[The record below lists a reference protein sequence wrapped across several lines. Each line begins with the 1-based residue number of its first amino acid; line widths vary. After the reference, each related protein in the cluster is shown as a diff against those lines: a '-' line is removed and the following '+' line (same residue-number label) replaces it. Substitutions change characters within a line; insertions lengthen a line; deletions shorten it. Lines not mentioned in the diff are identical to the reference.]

1 MISHHRLPNA
11 IGLAAIAALIIV
23 SYSACARETPAAII
37 IQLTNAPSTLTINQS
52 ASLTANI
59 GNDSSHAGVDWSCS
73 GTACGT
79 FAPAHTASGS
89 ATVFAAPASPGI
101 VTVTATAVADAS
113 AKASIAITIV
123 PIGSNA
129 MLNGSYVFS
138 VQGVNGSG
146 SYSAVGTIVAD
157 GNGHITAGEQ
167 DFVDESMQAGPDA
180 LTGAYAIG
188 PDGRGSITL
197 DVSNANLPQN
207 GVETF
212 SIAVTSATHAL
223 IIEFDGTANSS
234 GSLDAQAASA
244 LDPAAISGAF
254 AFTAQGVD
262 ITNRSPITHGG
273 VLMMNAASG
282 TIASGTYYEN
292 DGGFTFTSATTGS
305 LTAPDSFGRGTLG
318 LSVGL
323 DFVYY
328 AVQGQVLRL
337 IEPDVPTLMTGGSM
351 YGQGDAGANATFSNA
366 SLTGNYVLFQAG
378 GTAFGPLAMA
388 GQFSADGAGNFAT
401 GAADLNN
408 GGVTTFTSIAGQAR
422 YVIAGNGVGTLTLPA
437 EVDQRGSVSTLLIF
451 AVSPALNLFDPN
463 SASGGGGALVMDN
476 DGGAIASGY
485 IVPQAAGVFEGPYAL
500 NLQFV
505 GSAGETDWVGQSVA
519 SGGALTGSVDIN
531 EVGLT
536 SAGLSLTGDF
546 TADAANVG
554 RWTGSFTVNTVT
566 HNITYYQVSAALLVI
581 VDTDAADIGIG
592 ILEKE

>member
-59 GNDSSHAGVDWSCS
+59 GNDSSQAGVDWSCS

-89 ATVFAAPASPGI
+89 ATVFTAPASPGI

-146 SYSAVGTIVAD
+146 NYSAVGTIVAD

-167 DFVDESMQAGPDA
+167 DFADESMQAGPDA

-223 IIEFDGTANSS
+223 IIEFDWTANSS

-254 AFTAQGVD
+254 AFTDQGVD
-262 ITNRSPITHGG
+262 IAGRSPITHGG
-273 VLMMNAASG
+273 VLTMNAASG
-282 TIASGTYYEN
+282 TVTSGTYYEN

-366 SLTGNYVLFQAG
+366 SLTGNYVLSQAG

-422 YVIAGNGVGTLTLPA
+422 YTIAGNGVGTLTLPPA
-437 EVDQRGSVSTLLIF
+437 VDQRGNVSTLLIF
-451 AVSPALNLFDPN
+451 VVSPALNLFDPN

-476 DGGAIASGY
+476 DGGAIACGY
-485 IVPQAAGVFEGPYAL
+485 IVPQAAGVFEGHYAL

-531 EVGLT
+531 EAGLT
-536 SAGLSLTGDF
+536 SAGLTLTGDF
-546 TADAANVG
+546 TADTANAG

-566 HNITYYQVSAALLVI
+566 HNIIYYQVSAALLVI

>member
-1 MISHHRLPNA
+1 
-11 IGLAAIAALIIV
+11 
-23 SYSACARETPAAII
+23 
-37 IQLTNAPSTLTINQS
+37 
-52 ASLTANI
+52 
-59 GNDSSHAGVDWSCS
+59 
-73 GTACGT
+73 
-79 FAPAHTASGS
+79 
-89 ATVFAAPASPGI
+89 
-101 VTVTATAVADAS
+101 
-113 AKASIAITIV
+113 
-123 PIGSNA
+123 
-129 MLNGSYVFS
+129 
-138 VQGVNGSG
+138 
-146 SYSAVGTIVAD
+146 
-157 GNGHITAGEQ
+157 
-167 DFVDESMQAGPDA
+167 
-180 LTGAYAIG
+180 
-188 PDGRGSITL
+188 
-197 DVSNANLPQN
+197 
-207 GVETF
+207 
-212 SIAVTSATHAL
+212 
-223 IIEFDGTANSS
+223 
-234 GSLDAQAASA
+234 
-244 LDPAAISGAF
+244 
-254 AFTAQGVD
+254 
-262 ITNRSPITHGG
+262 
-273 VLMMNAASG
+273 NAASG
-282 TIASGTYYEN
+282 MVTSGTYYEN

-378 GTAFGPLAMA
+378 GTALGPLAMA

-408 GGVTTFTSIAGQAR
+408 GGVTTFASIAGQAR
-422 YVIAGNGVGTLTLPA
+422 YAIAGNGVGTLTLPA

-485 IVPQAAGVFEGPYAL
+485 IVPQAAGVFEGHYAL

-536 SAGLSLTGDF
+536 SAGLTLTGDF
-546 TADAANVG
+546 TADPANEG

>member
-1 MISHHRLPNA
+1 MTTPSRQPCA
-11 IGLAAIAALIIV
+11 IGLAAVIALVIV
-23 SYSACARETPAAII
+23 SYSACARETPAAVF
-37 IQLTNAPSTLTINQS
+37 IQLTNAPSTLTVNQTVN
-52 ASLTANI
+52 LTANV
-59 GNDSSHAGVDWSCS
+59 GNDSSAAGVDWSCS
-73 GTACGT
+73 GAACGT
-79 FAPAHTASGS
+79 FAPTHTASGA
-89 ATVFAAPASPGI
+89 ATVFTAPASPGI
-101 VTVTATAVADAS
+101 VTVTATATADAS
-113 AKASIAITIV
+113 AKASIAITVV

-129 MLNGSYVFS
+129 MLNGTYVFS

-167 DFVDESMQAGPDA
+167 DFADESMQAGPDA

-212 SIAVTSATHAL
+212 SIAVTSSAHAL

-262 ITNRSPITHGG
+262 IANRSPITHGG
-273 VLMMNAASG
+273 VLTMNAASG
-282 TIASGTYYEN
+282 TITGGTYYEN
-292 DGGFTFTSATTGS
+292 DGGAIFTSATTGS
-305 LTAPDSFGRGTLG
+305 LTAPDSFGRGTLV

-366 SLTGNYVLFQAG
+366 SLTGNYVLSLAG

-388 GQFSADGAGNFAT
+388 GQFSADGAGNFAA

-408 GGVTTFTSIAGQAR
+408 GGVTTFASIAGQAR
-422 YVIAGNGVGTLTLPA
+422 YTIAGNGVGTLTLPPG
-437 EVDQRGSVSTLLIF
+437 VDQRGSVSTLLIF

-485 IVPQAAGVFEGPYAL
+485 IVPQAAGVFEGHYAL

-531 EVGLT
+531 EAGLT
-536 SAGLSLTGDF
+536 SAGLTLTGGFAAD
-546 TADAANVG
+546 TANAG

-566 HNITYYQVSAALLVI
+566 HKITYYQVSATLLVI